1 MGRAPAHA
9 DPGGWMKKSIVWY
22 GLAIAGGAFLLQ
34 WLEYQYWVRVVSTPL
49 YVAAIALVFIVLGI
63 WIGHLTAPSAPREEF
78 ETNERALDTLGISPR
93 EHEVLELLARGHS
106 NREIARALYVS
117 PNTVKTHLSS
127 LYGKLEVSRRTQAV
141 QKARSLSLIP

>member
-1 MGRAPAHA
+1 
-9 DPGGWMKKSIVWY
+9 MKKSIVWY

-63 WIGHLTAPSAPREEF
+63 WIGHLTARPAPRVEF

-106 NREIARALYVS
+106 NREIARTLYVS

-127 LYGKLEVSRRTQAV
+127 LYGKLDVSRRTQAV